1 MFPQHLFKEHMQGF
15 KMQGL
20 RATLYSVRSVV
31 GLESRREAGNK
42 LNKVN
47 CWEMLTKT
55 SQTVLEL
62 LVF

>member
-1 MFPQHLFKEHMQGF
+1 
-15 KMQGL
+15 MQGL

-47 CWEMLTKT
+47 FWEMLTKT